1 MRETCEKALDDAV
14 AAGAAYADA
23 RAVTR
28 RSQNVSTKNRAVDSV
43 SDSESEGIGVR
54 VLVDGAWGFACDPR
68 LSPEGRPRGRRP
80 RGCLRA
86 RECT

>member
-1 MRETCEKALDDAV
+1 MRETCQKALDDAV

-43 SDSESEGIGVR
+43 SDAESEGIGVR

-68 LSPEGRPRGRRP
+68 LSRRRGARGGGPR
-80 RGCLRA
+80 RGVRA
-86 RECT
+86 RECR